1 MSSRNRTDLLNIIHS
16 RRSIRR
22 FLKRPVSDTLIRKL
36 IEAAIWAPTTCNQQ
50 LWNFTVVKDKKT
62 NWDGVRNYQARNN
75 LRAMKKGDQLLFYHS
90 VGPKTVVGVAQISR
104 EHFPDPTATSGDWSA
119 VEVKPVNGVWKLN
132 GLDIIGETR
141 L

>member
-1 MSSRNRTDLLNIIHS
+1 MNYWLVKQEPEAYSWNDL
-16 RRSIRR
+16 
-22 FLKRPVSDTLIRKL
+22 
-36 IEAAIWAPTTCNQQ
+36 
-50 LWNFTVVKDKKT
+50 VKDKKT

-119 VEVKPVNGVWKLN
+119 VEVKPVKALKNHVSLAQIKESPSLSEMA
-132 GLDIIGETR
+132 LIRHTR
-141 L
+141 LSVMPVAKKEFQTVVKMGGIKL